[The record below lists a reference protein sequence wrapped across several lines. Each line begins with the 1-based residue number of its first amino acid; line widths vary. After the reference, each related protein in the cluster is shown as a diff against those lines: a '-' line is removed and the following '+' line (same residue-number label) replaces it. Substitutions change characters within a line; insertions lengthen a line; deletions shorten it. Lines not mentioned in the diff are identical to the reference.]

1 MKKLPFAL
9 EDDPVTASEG
19 ARHMPGLTS
28 TEQDPLEAAYR
39 RPSACG
45 PVDAGRMPTR
55 DCGESG
61 FDALA
66 EKIGTGL
73 LRAPVDSLDAA
84 CSEALSRLVEYLD
97 IERAFIALCDRAADT
112 PRVTHTVTAGGGAGG
127 AAPPRRSGVPPVAQQ
142 LPTCPQ
148 PTALSTENPLASP
161 AARGLAP
168 AAAPGPRCL

>member
-9 EDDPVTASEG
+9 EDAPVTASEG

-28 TEQDPLEAAYR
+28 PEQDPLEAAYR

-127 AAPPRRSGVPPVAQQ
+127 GGPGRRTPPPPGGPNVPAPPPPPRLPPAQ
-142 LPTCPQ
+142 PP
-148 PTALSTENPLASP
+148 S
-161 AARGLAP
+161 
-168 AAAPGPRCL
+168 